1 MPTVVRALLDREPPP
16 TLLMLWR
23 DRDIIGPLLG
33 LLMVGVVLRDLAHRI
48 NRPTLGSHPSGLE
61 TWRGDRADP
70 ALVWLARH
78 QTDTTD

>member
-1 MPTVVRALLDREPPP
+1 MSTVVRALLDRDPPP

-48 NRPTLGSHPSGLE
+48 NPRS
-61 TWRGDRADP
+61 R
-70 ALVWLARH
+70 
-78 QTDTTD
+78 